1 VGKLNKKLMLV
12 GKDQATSLG
21 VLIHD
26 AVRAAIEQAVEEE
39 LEAALGARPYERAE
53 ERHGYR
59 NGSRTRTLSGPTGPA
74 ELTVPRATLFKR
86 NEEWSTKILPRYER
100 RMPELNEAILS
111 TYLAGGNT
119 RRLQGA
125 LRPLLRKA
133 PLSKSAVSRVIGTL
147 RSSLDEWRRRSLEE
161 LQVIYLYLDAF
172 ALRVRVAGKVASV
185 PVLAAVAVL
194 VDGTKQL
201 ISLEMC
207 GSESHQAWKGF
218 LDDLVERGMCA
229 PLLCILDGNAGL
241 RGAIGLVWPKAA
253 VQRCVVHKLRNIER
267 KAPEHAREEIV
278 ENFHRIV
285 YAENGAQARQAYQSF
300 QRRWNKTC
308 PGVVRSLEEGG
319 DELLTYFRFPKSQ
332 WKTIRTTNVIE
343 RLNGEFRRRVKTQG
357 SLPSEDAALVLLF
370 SLVASGQIKLRKL
383 DGFEEIANVLSER
396 RDTKVTSKMERRSE
410 NEAA

>member
-1 VGKLNKKLMLV
+1 MEKDSKKLRLV
-12 GKDQATSLG
+12 RNGQGISLG
-21 VLIHD
+21 SLIHD

-74 ELTVPRATLFKR
+74 EVTVPRATLFKR
-86 NEEWSTKILPRYER
+86 NEEWSSKILPRYER

-111 TYLAGGNT
+111 TYLSGGNT

-147 RSSLDEWRRRSLEE
+147 KSSLDEWRKRSLEE
-161 LQVIYLYLDAF
+161 LKVIYLYLDAF
-172 ALRVRVAGKVASV
+172 ALRVRAAGKVTCV

-218 LDDLVERGMCA
+218 LDDLVQRGMCA
-229 PLLCILDGNAGL
+229 PLLCIIDGNAGL
-241 RGAIGLVWPKAA
+241 RGAIGLVWPKAS

-267 KAPEHAREEIV
+267 KAPEHAREEIAQD
-278 ENFHRIV
+278 FHRIV
-285 YAENGAQARQAYQSF
+285 YAENGAQAKKAYESF
-300 QRRWNKTC
+300 QRKWNKSC
-308 PGVVRSLEEGG
+308 SGVVRSLEEGG
-319 DELLTYFRFPKSQ
+319 DELLTYFTFPKSQ

-357 SLPSEDAALVLLF
+357 SLPSEDSALVLLF

-383 DGFEEIANVLSER
+383 DGFEEIAKVLSER
-396 RDTKVTSKMERRSE
+396 RRTALNSTLEKTS
-410 NEAA
+410 EAA